1 MACARLAGADEKLSV
16 KNELVLRIAIG
27 FGTTAGQGRCD
38 RIVDVGRHK
47 MDLSPSAGGQNR
59 ILNSQRGACHLI

>member
-1 MACARLAGADEKLSV
+1 MACARLTGADEKLSV

-27 FGTTAGQGRCD
+27 FGTTAGQGGCD

-47 MDLSPSAGGQNR
+47 MDLSRVQVVR
-59 ILNSQRGACHLI
+59 TEFLIAREEPAI